1 MRKIVFIVFALMLS
15 LRSAAQ
21 TQVVQN
27 RPYTDLRPMH
37 FGVLVGTHAQD
48 LKFVNAGPQMITDEN
63 GNVIESLVT
72 TDQNSWDVGFNVGVL
87 AEFRLNNYFAL
98 RLAPTLYFGSR
109 QLAFLNH
116 RENDEQGN
124 PIMKKQTLK
133 TVYIAAAADIIYA
146 SKRLNNVRPY
156 LMAGVSPM
164 VNLSGNSGD
173 IVRLKQYD
181 CMLEVGMGCDFYL
194 PFFKLR
200 PELKFCFGLVNA
212 LDTKHYK
219 EIKDKN
225 LLKYTNS
232 VKEASSRM
240 VVLTFYFE

>member
-1 MRKIVFIVFALMLS
+1 MRRILSILVTMALTMGLS
-15 LRSAAQ
+15 AQ

-37 FGVLVGTHAQD
+37 FGVLVGTHVQD
-48 LKFVNAGPQMITDEN
+48 LKFVNAGPQMIADEN
-63 GNVIESLVT
+63 GNIVESLVT
-72 TDQNSWDVGFNVGVL
+72 TDQNSWDIGFNVGVL
-87 AEFRLNNYFAL
+87 AEFRLNTYFAL
-98 RLAPTLYFGSR
+98 RVAPTLYFGSR
-109 QLAFLNH
+109 QLEFLNH

-124 PIMKKQTLK
+124 PIIKKQNLK
-133 TVYIAAAADIIYA
+133 TVYIATSADVIYA

-164 VNLSGNSGD
+164 LNLSGNSGD
-173 IVRLKQYD
+173 IVRLKQFD

-200 PELKFCFGLVNA
+200 PELKFCYSLTDA
-212 LDTKHYK
+212 LDKNHYK

-232 VKEASSRM
+232 VSKANSQM
-240 VVLTFYFE
+240 IVLTFYFE